1 MTEAILWS
9 ELARYRRGPEDK
21 PDPAET
27 PFEPFVDSVFER
39 VRGQMEDDESED
51 GVEVKRSEV
60 AETIGR
66 MGLRF
71 AENFWD
77 R

>member
-1 MTEAILWS
+1 MNIFLCLQWPAGDQKEENDI
-9 ELARYRRGPEDK
+9 ED
-21 PDPAET
+21 E
-27 PFEPFVDSVFER
+27 
-39 VRGQMEDDESED
+39 ESED
-51 GVEVKRSEV
+51 GIEVERSEV

>member
-1 MTEAILWS
+1 M
-9 ELARYRRGPEDK
+9 
-21 PDPAET
+21 
-27 PFEPFVDSVFER
+27 FER
-39 VRGQMEDDESED
+39 VRGQMEDEESED
-51 GVEVKRSEV
+51 GIEVERSEV